1 MTHCPETGRACEL
14 DCGLGTVCVRIRAV
28 PRCKHDRHPGECGQ
42 CLAGSSILKALALP
56 KFAEGVL
63 KGPLAPGFYRC
74 LVNDRNEIVEV
85 MNITD
90 DGK

>member
-1 MTHCPETGRACEL
+1 MTMCPETGRACEL
-14 DCGLGTVCVRIRAV
+14 DCGLGRVCVRLRTV

-42 CLAGSSILKALALP
+42 CLSGSSLFVNTL
-56 KFAEGVL
+56 KFARGVMADRR
-63 KGPLAPGFYRC
+63 PNNVYRVT
-74 LVNDRNEIVEV
+74 LNEDGDIAEM